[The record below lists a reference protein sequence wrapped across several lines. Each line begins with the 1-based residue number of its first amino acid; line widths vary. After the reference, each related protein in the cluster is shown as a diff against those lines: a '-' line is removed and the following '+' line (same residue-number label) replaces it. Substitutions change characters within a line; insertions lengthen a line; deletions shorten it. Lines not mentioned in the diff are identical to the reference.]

1 LQVRDTASFQACER
15 AVAYCGHKR
24 GGCAAKT
31 PPQFKLNGAV
41 GNSLFFVNQSP
52 YLSRMTSMIATVLRY
67 YCPVDV
73 CPVFFNNMITLPYE
87 ANESELMYV
96 KRRYTFIS
104 REFNKED
111 EQSFAVSHPERY
123 ASGAM
128 TMLEAPE
135 ERMTRQFKYD
145 SLADPQVRDL
155 APQYPFSLSHT
166 RKFSI
171 HTIALSSPP
180 GWASGQRRRR

>member
-1 LQVRDTASFQACER
+1 LQVRDQASFQACER

-24 GGCAAKT
+24 GGCVDKA
-31 PPQFKLNGAV
+31 PPRFKLNGVV

-73 CPVFFNNMITLPYE
+73 CPIFFNNMITLPYE

-96 KRRYTFIS
+96 KRRYAFIS

-111 EQSFAVSHPERY
+111 EQPFAVSHPERY
-123 ASGAM
+123 ASAAM
-128 TMLEAPE
+128 TMLDAPE

-145 SLADPQVRDL
+145 SLADPQVGDL
-155 APQYPFSLSHT
+155 APKTLGAFT
-166 RKFSI
+166 R
-171 HTIALSSPP
+171 SS
-180 GWASGQRRRR
+180 S